1 MTAQVGQII
10 SGYQNELGVT
20 LNKIAVIED
29 DTMQI
34 EVVLYE
40 PDDPQF
46 TWALEQLSSFEE
58 T

>member
-20 LNKIAVIED
+20 LNKIAMIED

-46 TWALEQLSSFEE
+46 TWALEQLSSLEE

>member
-20 LNKIAVIED
+20 LNKVAVIED
-29 DTMQI
+29 DTTQI

-46 TWALEQLSSFEE
+46 TWALEQLSSLEE

>member
-46 TWALEQLSSFEE
+46 TWALEQLSSLEE

>member
-10 SGYQNELGVT
+10 SGYQNEFGVT
-20 LNKIAVIED
+20 LNKIAVIEG

-46 TWALEQLSSFEE
+46 AWALEQLSSLKE